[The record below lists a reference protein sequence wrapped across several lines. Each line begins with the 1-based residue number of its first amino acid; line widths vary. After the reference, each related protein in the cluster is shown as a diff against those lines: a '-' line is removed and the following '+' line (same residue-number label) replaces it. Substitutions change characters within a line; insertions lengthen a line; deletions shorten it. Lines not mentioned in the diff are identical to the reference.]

1 MSFDDWTANV
11 DDFKR
16 LATLA
21 KVDFSVSE
29 EDEAPDEEE
38 PTLDL
43 DAFLEDLAK
52 AAISPDPNEFTD
64 FVAKNQDD
72 VLEALDQDPS
82 VEDVLLAGYRVGIA
96 FGSDACMNALG
107 VHYYLG
113 DFFEQDFAK
122 AKELYQM
129 AVGHGNLQSLVN
141 LGYIYEYGRTDK
153 PDYQKAYECYSLAAA
168 LAASFEAAY
177 KLGDMYARGRAV
189 ERDMRSAHMLW
200 ERSLELSQGVVERAQ
215 PAVRIAQ
222 LLVDPECE
230 RWGIDP
236 NPLRALKLFQDAEVG
251 LRIDIADGQ
260 HYYKRR
266 LREAIEGQ
274 EVARA
279 LLEKEDSDLDF

>member
-1 MSFDDWTANV
+1 M
-11 DDFKR
+11 
-16 LATLA
+16 
-21 KVDFSVSE
+21 
-29 EDEAPDEEE
+29 
-38 PTLDL
+38 
-43 DAFLEDLAK
+43 
-52 AAISPDPNEFTD
+52 
-64 FVAKNQDD
+64 
-72 VLEALDQDPS
+72 LEALAQDPS

-168 LAASFEAAY
+168 LAPSFEAAY
-177 KLGDMYARGRAV
+177 KLGDMYAHGKAV
-189 ERDMRSAHMLW
+189 ERDMRRAHMLR

-260 HYYKRR
+260 HYHKRR

-279 LLEKEDSDLDF
+279 LLEEEDSDLDF